1 MTEIAGKVAA
11 ASLACANEVRA
22 PASDVAIRS
31 AWQALVLSFIV
42 NVEVVKKCGERKRPR
57 PMRESR
63 GEPAGEALSVKE
75 MTRAED
81 RPLRMPAE
89 E

>member
-1 MTEIAGKVAA
+1 
-11 ASLACANEVRA
+11 
-22 PASDVAIRS
+22 
-31 AWQALVLSFIV
+31 
-42 NVEVVKKCGERKRPR
+42 
-57 PMRESR
+57 MRESR